1 MNNSIRAYLREI
13 GRVPLLTQEQEII
26 ICKQVQKMIALLEA
40 KETLASI
47 LRREPTHG
55 EWALHVHKS
64 EAELK
69 EALGRGQRA
78 KRQMI
83 EANLRL
89 VVWVAKKYMGRSLEF
104 NDLIQEG
111 AIGLTRAVEKFD
123 PTRGFKFSSY
133 ASWWIRQ
140 AITRAIVAQSRTIRL
155 PKHVYT
161 RLNQIYKAGRQLTQE
176 LGRTPTVAEIAT
188 KLDLTQ
194 KIVRQYLEW
203 AQQPVSLNRLVGDDG
218 LDELGELLSDF
229 RATPEQL
236 AIQSC
241 VADDLERKMASLLP
255 QQRSVLSLRFGL
267 VDGRELTRTQ
277 ISSLL
282 NVSLQKVLQ
291 VELKAIAKLRQRNA
305 ASLTS
310 RCLEVD

>member
-1 MNNSIRAYLREI
+1 MDDPIRTYLREI
-13 GRVPLLTQEQEII
+13 GRIPLLTIEQELTYG
-26 ICKQVQKMIALLEA
+26 KQVQQMMSLLEA
-40 KETLASI
+40 KKTLGRI
-47 LRREPTHG
+47 LRREPTLK
-55 EWALHVHKS
+55 EWAAHVHLS
-64 EAELK
+64 EAALNS
-69 EALGRGQRA
+69 ALGHGQRA

-123 PTRGFKFSSY
+123 PTKGFKFSSY

-161 RLNQIYKAGRQLTQE
+161 RLNLIFKAGRQLTQE

-188 KLDLTQ
+188 KLEMEH
-194 KIVRQYLEW
+194 KRVKQYLEW
-203 AQQPVSLNRLVGDDG
+203 ARQPVSLNRLVGDDG

-241 VADDLERKMASLLP
+241 VADDLERRMASLKS
-255 QQRSVLSLRFGL
+255 QQRLVLNLRFGL
-267 VDGRELTRTQ
+267 VDGRELTRADL
-277 ISSLL
+277 SSLL
-282 NVSLQKVLQ
+282 NVSLQTIRQ
-291 VELKAIAKLRQRNA
+291 VENKAIAFLRKRNA
-305 ASLTS
+305 PPLTS

>member
-1 MNNSIRAYLREI
+1 MDDDIRAYLREI
-13 GRVPLLTQEQEII
+13 GRIPMLTQEQEII

-40 KETLASI
+40 KETLALK

-69 EALGRGQRA
+69 EEYWRGQRA
-78 KRQMI
+78 KRRMV

-89 VVWVAKKYMGRSLEF
+89 VVWVAKKYIRRDMEF
-104 NDLIQEG
+104 LDLVQEG

-133 ASWWIRQ
+133 ATWWIRQ
-140 AITRAIVAQSRTIRL
+140 AITRAIEDQSRTIRL

-161 RLNQIYKAGRQLTQE
+161 RLNQIFKAGRQLTQE

-188 KLDLTQ
+188 KLEMEH
-194 KIVRQYLEW
+194 KRVKRYLEW

-229 RATPEQL
+229 RATPLEL
-236 AIQSC
+236 ALQSC
-241 VADDLERKMASLLP
+241 VADDLERRMASLKSQHRL
-255 QQRSVLSLRFGL
+255 VLNLRFGL
-267 VDGRELTRTQ
+267 VDGRELTRAEL
-277 ISSLL
+277 SSLL
-282 NVSLQKVLQ
+282 NVSLQTIRQ
-291 VELKAIAKLRQRNA
+291 VENKAIALLRQRNA
-305 ASLTS
+305 LRLTS